1 MSQFHLQCYV
11 IEFRQIPHY
20 LLTGAL
26 FFINLHTASLSTLFL
41 DDLIALIAVIID
53 ACWVSMEAM

>member
-1 MSQFHLQCYV
+1 M
-11 IEFRQIPHY
+11 EFRQIPHY